1 MLNNFAK
8 MLLALIIGLFGS
20 MIFIYLHL
28 PLPWLLG
35 SIFATSLA
43 IRFDFLPIKSPK
55 LFSSPARILIGLA
68 IGSAFTPEILQY
80 IPQYSFSLLL
90 VIPFTILVIFF
101 GTYYYYKFL
110 KYDLKTSYLGS
121 MPGGVIEMVIIGE
134 ELKANTAKIT
144 LMQSSRLFF
153 VVISL
158 PFIIQYIFQIDI
170 RGNQLL
176 TTPLKNIDLF
186 EFILLYFLAT
196 LSAFIAKRLKL
207 TASFLIGPMILAI
220 VLYSSGSFSVAIPD
234 EFLKFIQV
242 VFGVI
247 IGFTFKD
254 VPLKTIYKTIIAT
267 FGHFILLAILCAIFI
282 AIIFYFLD
290 FKALDIM
297 LSFSPGGQ
305 TEINLIALLVGANLP
320 YITLHHI
327 VRLIIVMNI
336 APIIAKKLN

>member
-1 MLNNFAK
+1 MLINLAK
-8 MLLALIIGLFGS
+8 MVLALIIGLIGS
-20 MIFIYLHL
+20 IIFIYLHM

-43 IRFDFLPIKSPK
+43 IRFDFIPIESPK
-55 LFSSPARILIGLA
+55 LFSSPARILIGIA
-68 IGSAFTPEILQY
+68 IGSAFTPEILQF
-80 IPQYSFSLLL
+80 IPQYTFSLLL

-101 GTYYYYKFL
+101 GTYYYYKVL

-176 TTPLKNIDLF
+176 TIPLKNIDF
-186 EFILLYFLAT
+186 SEFILLYFLGVI
-196 LSAFIAKRLKL
+196 SAFTAKKLKL
-207 TASFLIGPMILAI
+207 TAAFLIGPMILAI
-220 VLYSSGSFSVAIPD
+220 FLYSSGAFNVAIPD

-242 VFGVI
+242 IFGVI

-254 VPLKTIYKTIIAT
+254 VSFETIYKTLIAT
-267 FGHFILLAILCAIFI
+267 LGHFIILAILCAIFI
-282 AIIFYFLD
+282 AIIFYYLD

-336 APIIAKKLN
+336 APIIAKRLN

>member
-35 SIFATSLA
+35 SIFAISLA
-43 IRFDFLPIKSPK
+43 IRFDFIPIKSPK

-207 TASFLIGPMILAI
+207 TAAFLIGPMILAI

>member
-20 MIFIYLHL
+20 IIFIYLHL

-55 LFSSPARILIGLA
+55 LFSAPARILIGLA

-207 TASFLIGPMILAI
+207 TAAFLIGPMILAI

>member
-1 MLNNFAK
+1 MLINLAK
-8 MLLALIIGLFGS
+8 MLLALIIGLIGS
-20 MIFIYLHL
+20 IIFIYLHM

-43 IRFDFLPIKSPK
+43 IRFDFIPIKSPK

-68 IGSAFTPEILQY
+68 IGSAFTPEILQF
-80 IPQYSFSLLL
+80 IPQYTFSLLL

-101 GTYYYYKFL
+101 GTYYYYKVL

-176 TTPLKNIDLF
+176 TIPLKNIDF
-186 EFILLYFLAT
+186 SEFILLYFLGVI
-196 LSAFIAKRLKL
+196 SAFTAKKLKL
-207 TASFLIGPMILAI
+207 TAAFLIGPMILAI
-220 VLYSSGSFSVAIPD
+220 FLYSSGAFNVAIPD

-254 VPLKTIYKTIIAT
+254 VSFETIYKTLIAT
-267 FGHFILLAILCAIFI
+267 LGHFIILAILCAIFI
-282 AIIFYFLD
+282 AIIFYYLD

>member
-35 SIFATSLA
+35 SIFAISLA
-43 IRFDFLPIKSPK
+43 IRFDFIPIKSPK

-101 GTYYYYKFL
+101 GTYYYYKLL

-207 TASFLIGPMILAI
+207 TAAFLIGPMILAI

>member
-1 MLNNFAK
+1 MLINLAK
-8 MLLALIIGLFGS
+8 MLLALIIGLIGS
-20 MIFIYLHL
+20 IIFIYLHM

-43 IRFDFLPIKSPK
+43 IRFDFIPIKSPK

-68 IGSAFTPEILQY
+68 IGSAFTPEILQF
-80 IPQYSFSLLL
+80 IPQYTFSLLL

-101 GTYYYYKFL
+101 GTYYYYKVL

-176 TTPLKNIDLF
+176 TTPLKNIDF
-186 EFILLYFLAT
+186 SEFILLYFLGAI
-196 LSAFIAKRLKL
+196 SAFTAKKLKL
-207 TASFLIGPMILAI
+207 TAAFLIGPMILAI
-220 VLYSSGSFSVAIPD
+220 FLYSSGAFNVAIPD

-254 VPLKTIYKTIIAT
+254 VSFETIYKTLIAT
-267 FGHFILLAILCAIFI
+267 LGHFIILAILCAIFI
-282 AIIFYFLD
+282 AIIFYYLD

-336 APIIAKKLN
+336 APIIAKRLN